1 LARSSSWTWRSRQAA
16 VPAKVQRPRASQLG
30 RRCVETSGDVIKK
43 TLRANR
49 GNLSRF
55 FTKPGAFTHL
65 LFGVWVT
72 GLMYV
77 RSPLRAF
84 VPAVNR
90 VRLRYFREIGT
101 RTDWVTCASRVL
113 ISASRRNKASGA
125 QKKCTMARTPSPARE
140 TRALPGSGSR
150 SGCRSRGS
158 FLLRHDCRCFGQLCV
173 DLRGVRWANTVI
185 ILVRFSQIGFAEQ

>member
-1 LARSSSWTWRSRQAA
+1 MARSSSWTWRSRQAT

-30 RRCVETSGDVIKK
+30 RRCVETSGDVIRK

-55 FTKPGAFTHL
+55 FTRPEGFHSLVSFSGLGRTA
-65 LFGVWVT
+65 
-72 GLMYV
+72 LMYL
-77 RSPLRAF
+77 RSPPCRF

-90 VRLRYFREIGT
+90 VRLRYFWEIRT

-113 ISASRRNKASGA
+113 ISASRRNKASGT
-125 QKKCTMARTPSPARE
+125 QKKCTMARTPSPTRE

-185 ILVRFSQIGFAEQ
+185 IFVRFC